1 MKKYSF
7 KIANSFTHDKLKIK
21 RSYGYRV
28 NKIMKK
34 VTLLFVVLAMSFISK
49 AQDEFPKGRGREKI
63 KAAKVGLI
71 TNRLNLTEEQAK
83 SFWVVYDEFD
93 KKRNE
98 IRKNIR
104 QMTAESRNITT
115 SDDKIL
121 ADIKEIM
128 SLKQKEVDLEK
139 EYLMKFLKIINVR
152 QVSELY
158 KTEQLFNQMLV
169 KKLNRA
175 EKSLETE

>member
-1 MKKYSF
+1 MKKTTSL
-7 KIANSFTHDKLKIK
+7 ILILTI
-21 RSYGYRV
+21 
-28 NKIMKK
+28 
-34 VTLLFVVLAMSFISK
+34 TLLFKIN
-49 AQDEFPKGRGREKI
+49 AQDDFQKAKGRGDKI
-63 KAAKVGLI
+63 RAAKVGLI
-71 TNRLNLTEEQAK
+71 TNRLSLTEEQAK
-83 SFWVVYDEFD
+83 GFWVVYDEFD

-98 IRKNIR
+98 IRRNIR

-115 SDDKIL
+115 SDDRIL

-139 EYLMKFLKIINVR
+139 EYLTKFLKTINIR

-169 KKLNRA
+169 KKLNR
-175 EKSLETE
+175 TEDKFQKD

>member
-1 MKKYSF
+1 MR
-7 KIANSFTHDKLKIK
+7 KITILITVLSFTF
-21 RSYGYRV
+21 S
-28 NKIMKK
+28 
-34 VTLLFVVLAMSFISK
+34 MSLK
-49 AQDEFPKGRGREKI
+49 AQDDYPRGKEKI
-63 KAAKVGLI
+63 RAAKVGLI
-71 TNRLNLTEEQAK
+71 TNRLNLSEEQAK
-83 SFWVVYDEFD
+83 IFWVVYDEFD
-93 KKRNE
+93 KKRSE

-121 ADIKEIM
+121 SDLKEVL

-139 EYLMKFLKIINVR
+139 EYLSKFLKTINVR
-152 QVSELY
+152 QLSELF

-175 EKSLETE
+175 EGKMDKEN

>member
-1 MKKYSF
+1 
-7 KIANSFTHDKLKIK
+7 
-21 RSYGYRV
+21 
-28 NKIMKK
+28 MKK
-34 VTLLFVVLAMSFISK
+34 VALLVVVLAMSFTTK
-49 AQDEFPKGRGREKI
+49 AQDEFPNRRGNEKI

-71 TNRLNLTEEQAK
+71 TNRLSLTEEQAK
-83 SFWVVYDEFD
+83 TFWVVYDEFD

-121 ADIKEIM
+121 ADIKEILT
-128 SLKQKEVDLEK
+128 LKQKEVDLDR
-139 EYLMKFLKIINVR
+139 EYLSKFLKSINIR

-169 KKLNRA
+169 KKLDRRTDKT
-175 EKSLETE
+175 EK

>member
-1 MKKYSF
+1 MKFSHLNLKKMKKATILITILSF
-7 KIANSFTHDKLKIK
+7 ALSTSL
-21 RSYGYRV
+21 
-28 NKIMKK
+28 
-34 VTLLFVVLAMSFISK
+34 K
-49 AQDEFPKGRGREKI
+49 AQDDYPRGKEKI
-63 KAAKVGLI
+63 RAAKVGLI

-83 SFWVVYDEFD
+83 TFWIVYDEFD
-93 KKRNE
+93 KKRAE
-98 IRKNIR
+98 IRKNVR

-121 ADIKEIM
+121 ADIKEVL

-139 EYLMKFLKIINVR
+139 EYLSKFLKTINVR
-152 QVSELY
+152 QLSELF

-175 EKSLETE
+175 EGKMGKEN

>member
-1 MKKYSF
+1 MKKTTSLILIITFTILF
-7 KIANSFTHDKLKIK
+7 KIN
-21 RSYGYRV
+21 
-28 NKIMKK
+28 
-34 VTLLFVVLAMSFISK
+34 
-49 AQDEFPKGRGREKI
+49 AQDDFPNARGRDKI

-71 TNRLNLTEEQAK
+71 TNRLSLTEEQAK
-83 SFWVVYDEFD
+83 GFWIVYDEFD
-93 KKRNE
+93 KKRSE

-139 EYLMKFLKIINVR
+139 EYLSKFLKTINIR

-175 EKSLETE
+175 ENKLEKE

>member
-1 MKKYSF
+1 M
-7 KIANSFTHDKLKIK
+7 
-21 RSYGYRV
+21 R
-28 NKIMKK
+28 K
-34 VTLLFVVLAMSFISK
+34 VTILITVLSFAFSTTLK
-49 AQDEFPKGRGREKI
+49 AQDDYPRGKEKI
-63 KAAKVGLI
+63 RAAKVGLI
-71 TNRLNLTEEQAK
+71 TSRLDLSEEQAK
-83 SFWVVYDEFD
+83 IFWVVFDEFD
-93 KKRNE
+93 KKRSE

-121 ADIKEIM
+121 SDLKEVL

-139 EYLMKFLKIINVR
+139 EYLSKFLKTINVR
-152 QVSELY
+152 QLSELF

-175 EKSLETE
+175 EGKMDKEN

>member
-1 MKKYSF
+1 MRIVTILITVLSF
-7 KIANSFTHDKLKIK
+7 AFST
-21 RSYGYRV
+21 
-28 NKIMKK
+28 
-34 VTLLFVVLAMSFISK
+34 TLK
-49 AQDEFPKGRGREKI
+49 AQDDYPRGKEKI
-63 KAAKVGLI
+63 RAAKVGLI
-71 TNRLNLTEEQAK
+71 TNRLNLSEEQAK
-83 SFWVVYDEFD
+83 IFWVVYDEFD
-93 KKRNE
+93 KKRSE

-121 ADIKEIM
+121 SDLKEVL

-139 EYLMKFLKIINVR
+139 EYLSKFLKTINVR
-152 QVSELY
+152 QLSELF

-175 EKSLETE
+175 EGKMDKEN

>member
-1 MKKYSF
+1 MKK
-7 KIANSFTHDKLKIK
+7 AA
-21 RSYGYRV
+21 
-28 NKIMKK
+28 
-34 VTLLFVVLAMSFISK
+34 LLVVVLSVSFMAK
-49 AQDEFPKGRGREKI
+49 AQDEFPNGRGNERI

-83 SFWVVYDEFD
+83 TFWVAYDEFD

-139 EYLMKFLKIINVR
+139 EYLSKFLKTINIR

-169 KKLNRA
+169 KKLNRVENKL
-175 EKSLETE
+175 EKE

>member
-1 MKKYSF
+1 MKKATILITILSF
-7 KIANSFTHDKLKIK
+7 ALSTSL
-21 RSYGYRV
+21 
-28 NKIMKK
+28 
-34 VTLLFVVLAMSFISK
+34 K
-49 AQDEFPKGRGREKI
+49 AQDDYPRGKEKI
-63 KAAKVGLI
+63 RAAKVGLI

-83 SFWVVYDEFD
+83 TFWIVYDEFD
-93 KKRNE
+93 KKRAE
-98 IRKNIR
+98 IRKNVR

-121 ADIKEIM
+121 ADIKEVL

-139 EYLMKFLKIINVR
+139 EYLSKFLKTINVR
-152 QVSELY
+152 QLSELF

-175 EKSLETE
+175 EGKMGKEN

>member
-1 MKKYSF
+1 MR
-7 KIANSFTHDKLKIK
+7 KLSIL
-21 RSYGYRV
+21 V
-28 NKIMKK
+28 ILI
-34 VTLLFVVLAMSFISK
+34 TLASISNIK
-49 AQDEFPKGRGREKI
+49 AQDEQPRGKEKI

-71 TNRLNLTEEQAK
+71 TNRLSLTEEQAK
-83 SFWVVYDEFD
+83 GFWAIYDEFD
-93 KKRNE
+93 RKRSE

-121 ADIKEIM
+121 ADLKEVL

-139 EYLMKFLKIINVR
+139 EYLNKFLKVINIR
-152 QVSELY
+152 QISELY

-169 KKLNRA
+169 KKLNKA
-175 EKSLETE
+175 SDKFDKE

>member
-1 MKKYSF
+1 MKKITILITI
-7 KIANSFTHDKLKIK
+7 IAFAFSTNL
-21 RSYGYRV
+21 
-28 NKIMKK
+28 
-34 VTLLFVVLAMSFISK
+34 K
-49 AQDEFPKGRGREKI
+49 AQDDYPRGKEKI
-63 KAAKVGLI
+63 RAAKVGLI

-83 SFWVVYDEFD
+83 TFWIVYDEFD
-93 KKRNE
+93 KKRAE

-121 ADIKEIM
+121 ADIKEVL

-139 EYLMKFLKIINVR
+139 EYLSKFLKTINVR
-152 QVSELY
+152 QLSELF
-158 KTEQLFNQMLV
+158 KTEQLFNQMLF

-175 EKSLETE
+175 DEKIGKE

>member
-1 MKKYSF
+1 MRIVTILITVLSF
-7 KIANSFTHDKLKIK
+7 AFST
-21 RSYGYRV
+21 
-28 NKIMKK
+28 
-34 VTLLFVVLAMSFISK
+34 TLK
-49 AQDEFPKGRGREKI
+49 AQDDYPRGKEKI
-63 KAAKVGLI
+63 RAAKVGLI
-71 TNRLNLTEEQAK
+71 TNRLNLSEEQAK
-83 SFWVVYDEFD
+83 IFWVVYDEFD
-93 KKRNE
+93 KKRSE

-121 ADIKEIM
+121 ADLKEVL

-139 EYLMKFLKIINVR
+139 EYLSKFLKTINVR
-152 QVSELY
+152 QLSELF

-175 EKSLETE
+175 EGKIDK

>member
-1 MKKYSF
+1 
-7 KIANSFTHDKLKIK
+7 
-21 RSYGYRV
+21 
-28 NKIMKK
+28 MKK
-34 VTLLFVVLAMSFISK
+34 VIILFFVLATSFISK
-49 AQDEFPKGRGREKI
+49 AQDDFPNAKGRDRI

-71 TNRLNLTEEQAK
+71 TNRLSLTEEQAK

-93 KKRNE
+93 KKRSE
-98 IRKNIR
+98 IRINIR
-104 QMTAESRNITT
+104 KMTAESRNITT

-121 ADIKEIM
+121 ADIKEVLG
-128 SLKQKEVDLEK
+128 LKQKEVDLEK
-139 EYLMKFLKIINVR
+139 EYLSKFLKTINIR

-175 EKSLETE
+175 EGKLGKE

>member
-1 MKKYSF
+1 MRIVTILITVLSF
-7 KIANSFTHDKLKIK
+7 AFST
-21 RSYGYRV
+21 
-28 NKIMKK
+28 
-34 VTLLFVVLAMSFISK
+34 TLK
-49 AQDEFPKGRGREKI
+49 AQDDYPRGKEKI
-63 KAAKVGLI
+63 RAAKVGLI
-71 TNRLNLTEEQAK
+71 TNRLNLSEEQAK
-83 SFWVVYDEFD
+83 IFWIVYDEFD
-93 KKRNE
+93 KKRSE

-121 ADIKEIM
+121 SDLKEVL

-139 EYLMKFLKIINVR
+139 EYLSKFLKTINVR
-152 QVSELY
+152 QLSELF

-175 EKSLETE
+175 ESKMDKEN

>member
-1 MKKYSF
+1 M
-7 KIANSFTHDKLKIK
+7 
-21 RSYGYRV
+21 
-28 NKIMKK
+28 
-34 VTLLFVVLAMSFISK
+34 K
-49 AQDEFPKGRGREKI
+49 AQDDLPNGGRGKEKI
-63 KAAKVGLI
+63 KAAKIGLI
-71 TNRLNLTEEQAK
+71 TNRLNLTEEQSK
-83 SFWVVYDEFD
+83 IFWIVYDEFD
-93 KKRNE
+93 KKRSE

-128 SLKQKEVDLEK
+128 NLKQKEVDLEK
-139 EYLMKFLKIINVR
+139 EYLSKFLKTINIR

-158 KTEQLFNQMLV
+158 KTEQLFNQMLL

-175 EKSLETE
+175 ENKLEKVD

>member
-1 MKKYSF
+1 MKKTTILITILSF
-7 KIANSFTHDKLKIK
+7 AFLTSL
-21 RSYGYRV
+21 
-28 NKIMKK
+28 
-34 VTLLFVVLAMSFISK
+34 K
-49 AQDEFPKGRGREKI
+49 AQDDYPRGKEKI
-63 KAAKVGLI
+63 RAAKVGLI

-83 SFWVVYDEFD
+83 TFWIVFDEFD
-93 KKRNE
+93 KKRSE

-121 ADIKEIM
+121 SDLKEVL

-139 EYLMKFLKIINVR
+139 EYLSKFLKSINIR
-152 QVSELY
+152 QLSELF

-175 EKSLETE
+175 EGKMDKEN